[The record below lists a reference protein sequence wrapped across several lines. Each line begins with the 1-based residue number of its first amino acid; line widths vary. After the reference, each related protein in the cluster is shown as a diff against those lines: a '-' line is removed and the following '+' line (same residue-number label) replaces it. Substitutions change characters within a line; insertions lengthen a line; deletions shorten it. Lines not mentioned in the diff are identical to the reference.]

1 MNNKEFI
8 AELATRNGMKS
19 VEAERLVNTLISA
32 MCDTFIEG
40 DAVQLSGFGTFE
52 VRKKME
58 RVIVNP
64 KTAQRM
70 LVPPKLTVVFK
81 PVSSTK
87 ERVKKGGNGN
97 G

>member
-8 AELATRNGMKS
+8 LELARRCEMKGT
-19 VEAERLVNTLISA
+19 EAQRLVNTLVNA
-32 MCDTFIEG
+32 MCDTFQEG

-52 VRKKME
+52 LRKKME
-58 RVIVNP
+58 RIMVNP
-64 KTAQRM
+64 KTGQRM

-81 PVSSTK
+81 PVAATK
-87 ERVKKGGNGN
+87 ERVRKGGNGN